1 MKLRAALALL
11 ICIAAPFAAGAHA
24 AGTTHAVRIEGMKF
38 IPERLEVATGDT
50 VVWTN
55 KDFLPHSVTA
65 REARVESGDLAPNK
79 SWRFIARKTGEMHYI
94 CRLHPV
100 MKGVLVVK
108 TLKGAAR

>member
-1 MKLRAALALL
+1 VKLRAALVL
-11 ICIAAPFAAGAHA
+11 ICIAALSAAGAHA
-24 AGTTHAVRIEGMKF
+24 AGKTHAVRIEGMKF

-65 REARVESGDLAPNK
+65 REARVESGDLAPSK
-79 SWRFIARKTGEMHYI
+79 SWRFTARKQGEMPYI

-100 MKGVLVVK
+100 MKGMLVVK

>member
-1 MKLRAALALL
+1 MFRAAFIA
-11 ICIAAPFAAGAHA
+11 ICLVGFPAAVSNAAGK
-24 AGTTHAVRIEGMKF
+24 THTVRIEGMKF
-38 IPERLEVATGDT
+38 VPQRLEVAAGDT

-79 SWRFIARKTGEMHYI
+79 SWRFVARKKGEMNYI

-100 MKGVLVVK
+100 MKGVLVV
-108 TLKGAAR
+108 R

>member
-1 MKLRAALALL
+1 MKFGAAFVLTCVAALA
-11 ICIAAPFAAGAHA
+11 AAGAHA

-55 KDFLPHSVTA
+55 RDFLPHSVTA
-65 REARVESGDLAPNK
+65 REARVESGDLAPSK
-79 SWRFIARKTGEMHYI
+79 SWRFIARKKGEMHYI

-100 MKGVLVVK
+100 MKGMLVVK
-108 TLKGAAR
+108 TFKGAAR

>member
-1 MKLRAALALL
+1 MKFRAVAVL
-11 ICIAAPFAAGAHA
+11 ICIAALSAAGAHA

-38 IPERLEVATGDT
+38 IPERLEVAAGDT

-55 KDFLPHSVTA
+55 RDFLPHSVIA
-65 REARVESGDLAPNK
+65 REARIESGDLAPSK
-79 SWRFIARKTGEMHYI
+79 SWRFTARMQGEVHYI

-108 TLKGAAR
+108 

>member
-1 MKLRAALALL
+1 VLRAALIA
-11 ICIAAPFAAGAHA
+11 ICLAVFPAANSLAAGK
-24 AGTTHAVRIEGMKF
+24 THQVRIEGMKF
-38 IPERLEVATGDT
+38 VPERLEVAAGDT

-65 REARVESGDLAPNK
+65 SKAKVESGDLPPNK
-79 SWRFIARKTGEMHYI
+79 TWRFVAKKKGEMPYI

-108 TLKGAAR
+108 

>member
-1 MKLRAALALL
+1 VKFRAVAVL
-11 ICIAAPFAAGAHA
+11 ICIAALSAAGAHA

-38 IPERLEVATGDT
+38 IPERLEVVAGDT

-55 KDFLPHSVTA
+55 RDFLPHSVTA
-65 REARVESGDLAPNK
+65 REARIESGDLAPSK
-79 SWRFIARKTGEMHYI
+79 SWRFTARKQGEMHYI

>member
-1 MKLRAALALL
+1 MLRTALVAICLAVLPAAAV
-11 ICIAAPFAAGAHA
+11 A

-38 IPERLEVATGDT
+38 IPERLEVAAGDT

-65 REARVESGDLAPNK
+65 REARVESGDLAPNR
-79 SWRFIARKTGEMHYI
+79 SWRFIARKKGEMHYI

-100 MKGVLVVK
+100 MKGMLVVK
-108 TLKGAAR
+108 

>member
-1 MKLRAALALL
+1 MKLRASLVLLCAPALL
-11 ICIAAPFAAGAHA
+11 AAGAQA
-24 AGTTHAVRIEGMKF
+24 AGRTHAVRIEGMKF
-38 IPERLEVATGDT
+38 VPERLEVAVGDT

-65 REARVESGDLAPNK
+65 REARVESGDLAPDK
-79 SWRFIARKTGEMHYI
+79 SWRFTARTKAEMHYI

-108 TLKGAAR
+108 

>member
-1 MKLRAALALL
+1 VKFRAALVLV
-11 ICIAAPFAAGAHA
+11 CIAASSAAGAHA

-79 SWRFIARKTGEMHYI
+79 SWRFIARKKGEMHYI

-100 MKGVLVVK
+100 MKGVLVAK
-108 TLKGAAR
+108 